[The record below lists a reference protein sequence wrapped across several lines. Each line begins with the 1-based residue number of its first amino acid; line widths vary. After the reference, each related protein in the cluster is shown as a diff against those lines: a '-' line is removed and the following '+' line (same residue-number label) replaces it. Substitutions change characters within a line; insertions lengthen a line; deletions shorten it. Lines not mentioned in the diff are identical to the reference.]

1 MIENKKGKIVAKK
14 SIIAR
19 ERKKADQVEK
29 YRAKRVELK
38 LTIKSSD
45 DYDVIMEAQKKLAQ
59 LPVNSNPVRH
69 STRCQQCGRP
79 HAVYRKFGLC
89 RICLRQQLMTGN
101 VTGGRKSSW

>member
-1 MIENKKGKIVAKK
+1 MAKK
-14 SIIAR
+14 SMLER
-19 ERKKADQVEK
+19 EIKKGLLVDK
-29 YRAKRVELK
+29 YRSRRAELK
-38 LTIKSSD
+38 QTIKSSD
-45 DYDVIMEAQKKLAQ
+45 DFDVIVDAQSKLAK

-69 STRCQQCGRP
+69 TTRCQQCGRV

>member
-1 MIENKKGKIVAKK
+1 VAKK
-14 SIIAR
+14 SMLAR
-19 ERKKADQVEK
+19 ENRKSKLVAK
-29 YRAKRVELK
+29 YKERRNELK
-38 LTIKSSD
+38 VLIKSSED
-45 DYDVIMEAQKKLAQ
+45 FDVIMEAQVKLAK

>member
-1 MIENKKGKIVAKK
+1 MAKK
-14 SIIAR
+14 SILAR
-19 ERKKADQVEK
+19 EGKRSKLVAK
-29 YRAKRVELK
+29 YRKRRNELK
-38 LTIKSSD
+38 VTIKSSQNFEE
-45 DYDVIMEAQKKLAQ
+45 IMKAQ
-59 LPVNSNPVRH
+59 LKLSKLPLNSNPVRH

>member
-1 MIENKKGKIVAKK
+1 MAKK
-14 SIIAR
+14 CMLER
-19 ERKKADQVEK
+19 ERRRNKLIDK
-29 YRAKRVELK
+29 YSQRRSELK
-38 LTIKSSD
+38 SLIKSST
-45 DYDVIMEAQKKLAQ
+45 DYDVIMEAQTKLAK

-69 STRCQQCGRP
+69 NTRCQQCGRP

>member
-1 MIENKKGKIVAKK
+1 MLEREIKKGLLV
-14 SIIAR
+14 
-19 ERKKADQVEK
+19 DK
-29 YRAKRVELK
+29 YRSRRAELK
-38 LTIKSSD
+38 QTIKSSD
-45 DYDVIMEAQKKLAQ
+45 DFDVIVEAQSKLAK

-69 STRCQQCGRP
+69 TTRCQQCGRV

>member
-1 MIENKKGKIVAKK
+1 VAKK
-14 SIIAR
+14 SMLAR
-19 ERKKADQVEK
+19 ENKRSKLVAK
-29 YRAKRVELK
+29 YRERRNELK
-38 LTIKSSD
+38 VLIKSSED
-45 DYDVIMEAQKKLAQ
+45 FDTIMDAQAKLAK
-59 LPVNSNPVRH
+59 LPLNSNPVRH

>member
-1 MIENKKGKIVAKK
+1 MAKK
-14 SIIAR
+14 SILAR
-19 ERKKADQVEK
+19 ENKKSLLVDK
-29 YRAKRVELK
+29 YKTRRDELK
-38 LTIKSSD
+38 KTIKKSD
-45 DYDVIMEAQKKLAQ
+45 DFEVIMAAQASLAKLP
-59 LPVNSNPVRH
+59 LNSNPVRQ

>member
-1 MIENKKGKIVAKK
+1 MAKK
-14 SIIAR
+14 SML
-19 ERKKADQVEK
+19 ERHSKRSKLVEK
-29 YRAKRVELK
+29 YRQKRNELK
-38 LTIKSSD
+38 VVIKSSND
-45 DYDVIMEAQKKLAQ
+45 FETIMEAQAKLAK
-59 LPVNSNPVRH
+59 LPLNSNPVRN

>member
-1 MIENKKGKIVAKK
+1 MAKK

-19 ERKKADQVEK
+19 ELEKGLLVDKYQARRK
-29 YRAKRVELK
+29 ELK
-38 LTIKSSD
+38 RKIKKSAD
-45 DYDVIMEAQKKLAQ
+45 FDEIMAAQAELAKLP
-59 LPVNSNPVRH
+59 LNSNPVRH

-89 RICLRQQLMTGN
+89 RICLRNQLMTGN